1 MKHIGR
7 TFLLIIIVAVEL
19 ALIFWNEITLFIG
32 ALIGPACIIY
42 TISGTAMHILRETEK
57 DPGAVSNP
65 EKLHEHDGQ

>member
-7 TFLLIIIVAVEL
+7 TFLLLIVVALEL
-19 ALIFWNEITLFIG
+19 LLIFWNEMTLFVG
-32 ALIGPACIIY
+32 LLIGPACIIY
-42 TISGTAMHILRETEK
+42 TISGTAMHIFRETEK